1 MTPPLTEYQEMYL
14 RIGSTISQWQ
24 SVELALC
31 DVFKK
36 VSKCR
41 DPHIAS
47 AIFFSIISFEAKLA
61 MTNSA
66 ALLAIKTVRLRR
78 EWGALGI
85 RIRNNATIRNRIAH
99 FMITIPSG
107 SNPSAK
113 YKVLLTTNAFDT
125 TNFARAPDEK
135 PPAFNYQQI
144 ADFGT
149 QFSALYTD
157 VTAFAEK
164 L

>member
-1 MTPPLTEYQEMYL
+1 MTTTLSEYQRMHL
-14 RIGSTISQWQ
+14 NIGSTISQWQ
-24 SVELALC
+24 GVELALC

-61 MTNSA
+61 MTNAA
-66 ALLAIKTVRLRR
+66 ALLAIKKVGLRT
-78 EWGALGI
+78 EWEKLGI
-85 RIRNNATIRNRIAH
+85 RIQKNATIRNRIAH

-107 SNPSAK
+107 TNPKSK

-125 TNFARAPDEK
+125 THFARAPDEK

-149 QFSALYTD
+149 QFSTLYTD
-157 VTAFAEK
+157 VTAFAER